1 LATEVA
7 SLVESGKLEVEEE
20 DVFAAVMAWVK
31 EDEAG
36 RKAELVRLLPLVRFP
51 MMAGGATAINTE
63 PLVVAQQPL
72 AFQLLF
78 ETQASGIRHKP
89 RRAHGWGRERG
100 SRKGRQPMPKLAF
113 TRVPDCMYCSIF
125 RLYVCIL
132 SVVPPLQTACI
143 HSVAVVLLTPPHHI
157 VFARTSSRS
166 GPSVSRP

>member
-63 PLVVAQQPL
+63 P
-72 AFQLLF
+72 LLF